1 VKEKKDIINISS
13 YKDVPGWINDA
24 EHIYEEIVN
33 EANDGDIVAEIGTL
47 LGQSSCRMASLIK
60 ESSKGIKFYSI
71 DLFWMIEQT
80 FNNISETS
88 HPQFFLDYI
97 EALKKLDPSISIMD
111 IVKHASNQLELQN
124 YVEYVTCDEKYAHR
138 LFDNNSVKFLWI
150 DGDHEKD
157 VVYNDLVNCWPKI
170 KSNGVIAGD
179 DFAEKEVEASVNRF
193 IKEYDDISE
202 IRLHKDYHKNYF
214 FLRKT

>member
-1 VKEKKDIINISS
+1 MKPINS
-13 YKDVPGWINDA
+13 YKDIPGWINDA

-60 ESSKGIKFYSI
+60 DSSKDIKFISI

-80 FNNISETS
+80 FNNISETD
-88 HPQFFLDYI
+88 HPLSFLNYI
-97 EALKKLDPSISIMD
+97 NSLKELAPNISIMD
-111 IVKHASNQLELQN
+111 IVKHGAMHLEVDK

-138 LFDNNSVKFLWI
+138 LFDDSSVKFLWI
-150 DGDHEKD
+150 DGDHKED
-157 VVYNDLVNCWPKI
+157 TVYNDLVNCWPKI

-193 IKEYDDISE
+193 IKEHDDISE